1 MASVPIILNEEQ
13 TIRLYKILL
22 PSAIEIVKRRNAEQA
37 QKEQSEQSARECWDD
52 VLKIAQ

>member
-37 QKEQSEQSARECWDD
+37 QKEVTEQSARECWDD

>member
-37 QKEQSEQSARECWDD
+37 QKEELEQSVRECWDN
-52 VLKIAQ
+52 LLEMAQ